1 MLAKS
6 GYRHVIFFKVPHIYV
21 NYLNVARETTIL
33 AQITSINAFLSLYE
47 HKTGPGGY
55 I

>member
-1 MLAKS
+1 MLF
-6 GYRHVIFFKVPHIYV
+6 YVPHIYI

-33 AQITSINAFLSLYE
+33 AHITSVNAFLSLYE